1 MTETI
6 TKNWTKTNP
15 NTPSDIKQVGT
26 VVKYDILKYLRS
38 SRLLGMIAIEALVL
52 LLITVLPPLLGNS
65 YAKTADGFINSYTSF
80 VSTLIIVGATLFAG
94 DAIVSEFQGRTGY
107 LLFPNPVKRW
117 TFLAG
122 KFIASAGVMFF
133 VLIIYYGIALS
144 LGLAIT
150 GGFSTLGVESL
161 LIAMVYSVAA
171 LAVGYL
177 ISSIMKG
184 STGSLI
190 LTFALF
196 LFIFNIVEN
205 VLSISKVDP
214 WFLITFAGQTI
225 GNITQVPYPT
235 GGSSNGAVG
244 GVPPSLNAG
253 AFVADV
259 GVSILVIM
267 AYAVIALLLSYYF
280 FQKREMS
287 A

>member
-6 TKNWTKTNP
+6 TKNWTRTNP
-15 NTPSDIKQVGT
+15 ITPSDIKQVGT
-26 VVKYDILKYLRS
+26 IVKYDILKYLRS

-122 KFIASAGVMFF
+122 KFIASVGVMFF

-171 LAVGYL
+171 LAIGYL

-196 LFIFNIVEN
+196 LFIFNIVVN
-205 VLSISKVDP
+205 VLSLGKVDP
-214 WFLITFAGQTI
+214 WFIITFAGQTI
-225 GNITQVPYPT
+225 GDITQVPYPSS
-235 GGSSNGAVG
+235 GSSAGDVG
-244 GVPPSLNAG
+244 RSPLSAG
-253 AFVADV
+253 AYVPDV
-259 GVSILVIM
+259 GVSILVLVV
-267 AYAVIALLLSYYF
+267 YAVAALLLSYYF